1 MPTFNFRE
9 RAIEDYDKT
18 IELHPTA
25 RRYRN
30 RGNSYSNLGQYRR
43 AIEDYDK
50 AIELDPDY
58 AEARTHR
65 QRALRALDES
75 AK

>member
-1 MPTFNFRE
+1 MHRVLPPLT
-9 RAIEDYDKT
+9 
-18 IELHPTA
+18 H
-25 RRYRN
+25 
-30 RGNSYSNLGQYRR
+30 NSQGESYHRQGQYQR

-50 AIELDPDY
+50 AIDLDPND

-65 QRALRALDES
+65 QGALGALDES